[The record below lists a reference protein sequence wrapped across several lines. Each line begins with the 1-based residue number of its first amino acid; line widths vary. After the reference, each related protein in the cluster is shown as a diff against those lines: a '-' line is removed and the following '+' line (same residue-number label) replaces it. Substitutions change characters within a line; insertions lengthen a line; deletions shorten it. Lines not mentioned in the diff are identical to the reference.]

1 MKALLD
7 FLPIILFFIA
17 YKLEGV
23 FIAAGVLMV
32 AVVAVYGF
40 MWWQQRRL
48 ETSQWITVAATLG
61 LGSLT
66 LILHDEKYLQWKAP
80 GVYILLALVFFG
92 SQWLGSQPIIQRMM
106 GHAVNLKPAQWRGLN
121 MAWAIFFL
129 VAAAANAA
137 VVLYWT
143 EYWVDFKLFGSM
155 AMTFG
160 FVIAQGIWL
169 VKSGA
174 IIEAQ
179 TQNNG
184 DN

>member
-23 FIAAGVLMV
+23 FVAAGVLMI
-32 AVVAVYGF
+32 AVVVIYGY

-80 GVYILLALVFFG
+80 GVYVLLALVFFG

-129 VAAAANAA
+129 ASAAANAT

-143 EYWVDFKLFGSM
+143 QYWVDFKLFGSM
-155 AMTFG
+155 AMTVG

-174 IIEAQ
+174 IIEAPAQ
-179 TQNNG
+179 EKG
-184 DN
+184 DS